1 MPCVARSKNSNLF
14 VIFADLCLLIFL
26 FSKTKTKEKKKKMK
40 IKEQPFEIFRNMMFQ
55 D

>member
-26 FSKTKTKEKKKKMK
+26 FSKTKTKEKKKNEDKGAA
-40 IKEQPFEIFRNMMFQ
+40 IRNIPKY
-55 D
+55 DV